1 MGIDFSH
8 QIIAIRFYGGWCPF
22 PWECAGTMN
31 VVTTGIVLET
41 VAGWFCSCASVPNV
55 YRFSFCIHPI
65 YIYNNSIREFAYTMI
80 LSRDHCYSLSRD
92 IYISAAL
99 VFMSMNATKSTLIAC
114 PSWLSY
120 LLIMPSCGES
130 HSIEANRP
138 FFRARQLPFLRWTRH
153 SWDELAI
160 PEIYSPFLRWT
171 RHSWDEL
178 AIPSERY
185 TLHSFRKPNPL
196 CIHNSNNHWAALCST
211 SYEGTTWTSECAAEF
226 FLSYQPSFPLH
237 REISQRA
244 SWGVSLFER
253 PSGTRTCWPTR
264 QTPCGNKRVHS
275 FSTPIA
281 CLLTISFPFFFC
293 QWRPLSTG
301 CESRRTG
308 WLLWWRKWEVPSN
321 RFRDIPSLSYSSEY
335 LFGLGWIYKHSTGCC
350 QRVLLHSL
358 RLPWS
363 HSLDTADSPIEIVDT
378 TMIVVRGSSECASA
392 NTTLSF
398 RVLQRITQ
406 FDYSTPNPVFAF
418 NALSLS
424 GPTSSSQWHRVRF
437 LWMWNST

>member
-1 MGIDFSH
+1 
-8 QIIAIRFYGGWCPF
+8 
-22 PWECAGTMN
+22 MN

-65 YIYNNSIREFAYTMI
+65 YIYIIVYVSLPIQWSSPEITAI
-80 LSRDHCYSLSRD
+80 LCLRIVLFQLHLYLCQW
-92 IYISAAL
+92 
-99 VFMSMNATKSTLIAC
+99 MNATKSTLIAC

-160 PEIYSPFLRWT
+160 PEIYSPFLRYT

-185 TLHSFRKPNPL
+185 TRHSFRKPNPL
-196 CIHNSNNHWAALCST
+196 CIHNSNHHWAALCST

-293 QWRPLSTG
+293 QWRALSTG

-308 WLLWWRKWEVPSN
+308 WLLWWRKWEVLLN
-321 RFRDIPSLSYSSEY
+321 GFRTCISRIRLSTA
-335 LFGLGWIYKHSTGCC
+335 LLTG
-350 QRVLLHSL
+350 
-358 RLPWS
+358 
-363 HSLDTADSPIEIVDT
+363 
-378 TMIVVRGSSECASA
+378 
-392 NTTLSF
+392 
-398 RVLQRITQ
+398 
-406 FDYSTPNPVFAF
+406 
-418 NALSLS
+418 
-424 GPTSSSQWHRVRF
+424 
-437 LWMWNST
+437 